1 MALNEQTEMAF
12 GDQPP
17 KIDPI
22 SGNEVPPGALPS
34 EVRDDIPARLSE
46 GEYVVPAD
54 VLQFFGIKFFEDLRT
69 KAKTELAELEE
80 GGRMGGES
88 MPMEGQGELPF
99 SLDEL
104 QTYDAEDDG
113 MAANEGGM
121 VLGFNEGGSTDSA
134 TPNFPVG
141 ASSVFTMPSTV
152 FKTFVNEA
160 GLRMYIRFVNGVPM
174 SPIPTGYTEEGV
186 AAETSAP
193 VQTPVAREEGENRS
207 QEAIDLENS
216 PFVKPFEI
224 MTKAELARFA
234 AEISKTKIYNAI
246 TGVPGM
252 IGFGAKAQEKRWSD
266 YVSKVN
272 DMGTK
277 GQKDFVN
284 GLQTNIDAGDRDAN
298 IAIAKVNNGGKDVTH
313 LDIMTGD
320 VGYLK
325 KTRVSNIG
333 ISDADMLDDLAGGS
347 STSDDGTTP
356 YIPIDYSDDVL
367 SADFVGDDAT
377 SRRLDYYDSSP
388 PMTNEPATGGTGKGD
403 MREVGGDEGA
413 NASAIATLKEK
424 IDREREE
431 TNRAV
436 EKAVEQ
442 AKKDRKEEKETSA
455 NKAGGRFMNKG
466 GLATRKKKK

>member
-12 GDQPP
+12 GDQLP
-17 KIDPI
+17 KIDPV

-69 KAKTELAELEE
+69 KAKTELAGLEE
-80 GGRMGGES
+80 GGRMGGEP
-88 MPMEGQGELPF
+88 MPMEGQEELPF

-104 QTYDAEDDG
+104 QTYSDENDS
-113 MAANEGGM
+113 MVANEGGM
-121 VLGFNEGGSTDSA
+121 VSGFNEGGLTDSD
-134 TPNFPVG
+134 TPKYPSG
-141 ASSVFTMPSTV
+141 ASSVFTMPTTV

-160 GLRMYIRFVNGVPM
+160 GLRMYIRFVSGVPM

-186 AAETSAP
+186 ASETSAP

-333 ISDADMLDDLAGGS
+333 ISDADMLEDLAGGS
-347 STSDDGTTP
+347 STSNDGTPP

-367 SADFVGDDAT
+367 SADFVGDDADDDAEST
-377 SRRLDYYDSSP
+377 AEL
-388 PMTNEPATGGTGKGD
+388 
-403 MREVGGDEGA
+403 
-413 NASAIATLKEK
+413 
-424 IDREREE
+424 RERLEQ
-431 TNRAV
+431 
-436 EKAVEQ
+436 EKAARKKAAEADIAE
-442 AKKDRKEEKETSA
+442 AKRKREEENNNDNNKEEEEAAAGGYNVGDTS
-455 NKAGGRFMNKG
+455 KITSAGGRFMNKG
-466 GLATRKKKK
+466 GLATRKKKKKK

>member
-12 GDQPP
+12 GDQLP
-17 KIDPI
+17 KIDPV

-80 GGRMGGES
+80 GGRMGGEP
-88 MPMEGQGELPF
+88 MPMEGQEELPF

-104 QTYDAEDDG
+104 QKYSDEDDS
-113 MAANEGGM
+113 MVANEGGM
-121 VLGFNEGGSTDSA
+121 VSGFNEGGLTDSA
-134 TPNFPVG
+134 TPNFPAG
-141 ASSVFTMPSTV
+141 ASSVFTMPTTV

-160 GLRMYIRFVNGVPM
+160 GLRMYIRFVSGVPM

-186 AAETSAP
+186 ASETSAP

-333 ISDADMLDDLAGGS
+333 ISDADMLEDLGGGS

-367 SADFVGDDAT
+367 SADFVGDDADDDAEST
-377 SRRLDYYDSSP
+377 AEL
-388 PMTNEPATGGTGKGD
+388 
-403 MREVGGDEGA
+403 
-413 NASAIATLKEK
+413 
-424 IDREREE
+424 RERLEQ
-431 TNRAV
+431 
-436 EKAVEQ
+436 EKA
-442 AKKDRKEEKETSA
+442 ARKKAAENKILLEKRKRDAENNNDNNKEEEEAAAGGYNVGDTSEITS
-455 NKAGGRFMNKG
+455 AGGRFMNKG
-466 GLATRKKKK
+466 GLATRKKKKKK

>member
-17 KIDPI
+17 KIDPV

-69 KAKTELAELEE
+69 KAKTELAGLEE
-80 GGRMGGES
+80 NGRMGGEP
-88 MPMEGQGELPF
+88 MAMEGQGELPF

-104 QTYDAEDDG
+104 QTYNAEDDG

-121 VLGFNEGGSTDSA
+121 VAGFNEGGSTDSD
-134 TPNFPVG
+134 TPNYPSG

-160 GLRMYIRFVNGVPM
+160 GLRIFIRFVNGVPM

-186 AAETSAP
+186 AEVSAP
-193 VQTPVAREEGENRS
+193 VQTPVV
-207 QEAIDLENS
+207 QEDTGQQGGNTELENN

-224 MTKAELARFA
+224 MTRAELARFA
-234 AEISKTKIYNAI
+234 GEISKTKTYKTI
-246 TGVPGM
+246 TGFVGL
-252 IGFGAKAQEKRWSD
+252 IRLGAKAQEKRWAD

-272 DMGTK
+272 EMGTK
-277 GQKDFVN
+277 GQQNFVN
-284 GLQTNIDAGDRDAN
+284 GLQVNIDAGDRDAN
-298 IAIAKVNNGGKDVTH
+298 MAIAKVNNGGKDVTH

-333 ISDADMLDDLAGGS
+333 ISDADMLEDLAGGS

-367 SADFVGDDAT
+367 SADFVGDDADDDAEST
-377 SRRLDYYDSSP
+377 AEL
-388 PMTNEPATGGTGKGD
+388 
-403 MREVGGDEGA
+403 
-413 NASAIATLKEK
+413 
-424 IDREREE
+424 RERLEQE
-431 TNRAV
+431 RAARKKAAENKILL
-436 EKAVEQ
+436 EKRKRDAAAAE
-442 AKKDRKEEKETSA
+442 DNNNNNNKEEEEAAAGGYNVGDTS
-455 NKAGGRFMNKG
+455 KTTSAGGRFMNKG
-466 GLATRKKKK
+466 GLASRKNKKKK

>member
-12 GDQPP
+12 GDQLP
-17 KIDPI
+17 KIDPV

-80 GGRMGGES
+80 GGRMGGEP
-88 MPMEGQGELPF
+88 MPMEGQEELPF

-104 QTYDAEDDG
+104 QKYSDEDDS
-113 MAANEGGM
+113 MVANEGGM
-121 VLGFNEGGSTDSA
+121 VSGFNEGGLTDSA
-134 TPNFPVG
+134 TPNFPAG
-141 ASSVFTMPSTV
+141 ASSVFTMPTTV

-160 GLRMYIRFVNGVPM
+160 GLRMYIRFVSGVPM

-186 AAETSAP
+186 ASETSAP

-333 ISDADMLDDLAGGS
+333 ISDADMLEDLGGGS

-367 SADFVGDDAT
+367 SADFVGDDADDDAEST
-377 SRRLDYYDSSP
+377 A
-388 PMTNEPATGGTGKGD
+388 E
-403 MREVGGDEGA
+403 
-413 NASAIATLKEK
+413 LKE
-424 IDREREE
+424 RLEQ
-431 TNRAV
+431 
-436 EKAVEQ
+436 EKA
-442 AKKDRKEEKETSA
+442 ARKKAAENKILLEKQKRDAAAALAAAEDNNNNNNKEEEEEAAAGGYNVGDTSEITS
-455 NKAGGRFMNKG
+455 AGGRFMNKG
-466 GLATRKKKK
+466 GLATRKKKKK

>member
-17 KIDPI
+17 KIDPV

-104 QTYDAEDDG
+104 QTYNAEDDS

-121 VLGFNEGGSTDSA
+121 VSGFNEGGLTDSD
-134 TPNFPVG
+134 TPNFPSG

-160 GLRMYIRFVNGVPM
+160 GLRMFIRFVNGVPM

-186 AAETSAP
+186 AEVSAP
-193 VQTPVAREEGENRS
+193 VQTPVAREPEDNRS
-207 QEAIDLENS
+207 QEQIDLENS
-216 PFVKPFEI
+216 PFVKPFEV
-224 MTKAELARFA
+224 MTRAELARFA
-234 AEISKTKIYNAI
+234 AEISKTKVYNAI
-246 TGVPGM
+246 TGIPGM
-252 IGFGAKAQEKRWSD
+252 IGFGAKAQEKRWSN

-272 DMGTK
+272 EMGTK
-277 GQKDFVN
+277 GQQNFVN
-284 GLQTNIDAGDRDAN
+284 GLQVNIDAGDRDAN
-298 IAIAKVNNGGKDVTH
+298 MAIAKVNNGGKDVTH

-333 ISDADMLDDLAGGS
+333 ISDADMLEDLAGGS

-367 SADFVGDDAT
+367 SADFVGDDADDDAEST
-377 SRRLDYYDSSP
+377 AEL
-388 PMTNEPATGGTGKGD
+388 
-403 MREVGGDEGA
+403 
-413 NASAIATLKEK
+413 
-424 IDREREE
+424 RERLEQE
-431 TNRAV
+431 RAARKKAAENKILL
-436 EKAVEQ
+436 EKRKRDAAAAE
-442 AKKDRKEEKETSA
+442 DNNNNNNKEEEEAAAGGYNVGDTS
-455 NKAGGRFMNKG
+455 KTTSAGGRFMNKG
-466 GLATRKKKK
+466 GLASRKNKKKK

>member
-12 GDQPP
+12 GDQLP
-17 KIDPI
+17 KIDPV

-80 GGRMGGES
+80 GGRMGGEP
-88 MPMEGQGELPF
+88 MPMEGQEELPF

-104 QTYDAEDDG
+104 QKYSDEDDS
-113 MAANEGGM
+113 MVANEGGM
-121 VLGFNEGGSTDSA
+121 VSGFNEGGLTDSA
-134 TPNFPVG
+134 TPNFPAG
-141 ASSVFTMPSTV
+141 ASSVFTMPTTV

-160 GLRMYIRFVNGVPM
+160 GLRMYIRFVSGVPM

-186 AAETSAP
+186 ASETSAP

-333 ISDADMLDDLAGGS
+333 ISDADMLEDLAGGS
-347 STSDDGTTP
+347 STSDDGTPP

-367 SADFVGDDAT
+367 SADFVGDDADDDAEST
-377 SRRLDYYDSSP
+377 AEL
-388 PMTNEPATGGTGKGD
+388 
-403 MREVGGDEGA
+403 
-413 NASAIATLKEK
+413 
-424 IDREREE
+424 RERLEQ
-431 TNRAV
+431 
-436 EKAVEQ
+436 EKA
-442 AKKDRKEEKETSA
+442 ARKKAAENKILLEKRKRDAENNNDNNKEEEEAAAGGYNVGDTS
-455 NKAGGRFMNKG
+455 KITSAGGRFMNKG
-466 GLATRKKKK
+466 GLASRKNKKKK

>member
-12 GDQPP
+12 GDQLP
-17 KIDPI
+17 KIDPV

-80 GGRMGGES
+80 GGRMGGEP
-88 MPMEGQGELPF
+88 MPMEGQEELPF

-104 QTYDAEDDG
+104 QTYSDENDS
-113 MAANEGGM
+113 MVANEGGM
-121 VLGFNEGGSTDSA
+121 VSGFNEGGLTDSD
-134 TPNFPVG
+134 TPKYPSG
-141 ASSVFTMPSTV
+141 ASSVFTMPTTV

-160 GLRMYIRFVNGVPM
+160 GLRMYIRFVSGVPM

-186 AAETSAP
+186 ASETSAP

-333 ISDADMLDDLAGGS
+333 ISDADMLEDLAGGS
-347 STSDDGTTP
+347 STSNDGTPP

-367 SADFVGDDAT
+367 SADFVGDDADDDAEST
-377 SRRLDYYDSSP
+377 AEL
-388 PMTNEPATGGTGKGD
+388 
-403 MREVGGDEGA
+403 
-413 NASAIATLKEK
+413 
-424 IDREREE
+424 RERLEQ
-431 TNRAV
+431 
-436 EKAVEQ
+436 EKAARKKAAEADIAE
-442 AKKDRKEEKETSA
+442 AKRKREEENNNDNNKEEEEAAAGGYNVGDTSEITS
-455 NKAGGRFMNKG
+455 AGGRFMNKG
-466 GLATRKKKK
+466 GLATRKKKKKK

>member
-12 GDQPP
+12 GDQPV
-17 KIDPI
+17 KTDPV

-69 KAKTELAELEE
+69 KAKTELAGLEE
-80 GGRMGGES
+80 GGRMGGEP
-88 MPMEGQGELPF
+88 MPMEGQEELPF

-104 QTYDAEDDG
+104 QTYSDENDS
-113 MAANEGGM
+113 MVANEGGM
-121 VLGFNEGGSTDSA
+121 VSGFNEGGLTDSD
-134 TPNFPVG
+134 TPKYPSG
-141 ASSVFTMPSTV
+141 ASSVFTMPTTV

-160 GLRMYIRFVNGVPM
+160 GLRMYIRFVSGVPM
-174 SPIPTGYTEEGV
+174 SPIPTGYTEEG
-186 AAETSAP
+186 AAEVSAP
-193 VQTPVAREEGENRS
+193 VQTPVVQEDEGNT
-207 QEAIDLENS
+207 DLENN

-252 IGFGAKAQEKRWSD
+252 IGFGAKAQEKKWAD

-284 GLQTNIDAGDRDAN
+284 GLQVNIDAGDRDAN
-298 IAIAKVNNGGKDVTH
+298 MAIAKVNNGGNDVTH

-333 ISDADMLDDLAGGS
+333 ISDADMLEDLAGGS
-347 STSDDGTTP
+347 STSDDGTPP
-356 YIPIDYSDDVL
+356 YIDDDDDD
-367 SADFVGDDAT
+367 AGYEDGGDFVGDDDVTAT
-377 SRRLDYYDSSP
+377 
-388 PMTNEPATGGTGKGD
+388 
-403 MREVGGDEGA
+403 
-413 NASAIATLKEK
+413 ATLKDR
-424 IDREREE
+424 IDADNKRKAEEIQKRIDEAKQKREE
-431 TNRAV
+431 ENNN
-436 EKAVEQ
+436 
-442 AKKDRKEEKETSA
+442 DNNKEEEEAAAGGYNVGDTS
-455 NKAGGRFMNKG
+455 KITSAGGRFMNKG
-466 GLATRKKKK
+466 GLATRKKKKKK

>member
-12 GDQPP
+12 GDQLP
-17 KIDPI
+17 KIDPV

-69 KAKTELAELEE
+69 KAKTELSELEE
-80 GGRMGGES
+80 GGRMGGEP
-88 MPMEGQGELPF
+88 MPMEGQEELPF

-104 QTYDAEDDG
+104 QTYSDENDS
-113 MAANEGGM
+113 MVANEGGM
-121 VLGFNEGGSTDSA
+121 VSGFNEGGLTDSD
-134 TPNFPVG
+134 TPKYPSG
-141 ASSVFTMPSTV
+141 ASSVFTMPTTV

-160 GLRMYIRFVNGVPM
+160 GLRMYIRFVSGVPM

-186 AAETSAP
+186 ASETSAP

-252 IGFGAKAQEKRWSD
+252 IGFGAKAQEKKWAD

-284 GLQTNIDAGDRDAN
+284 GLQVNIDAGDRDAN
-298 IAIAKVNNGGKDVTH
+298 MAIAKVNNGGNDVTH

-333 ISDADMLDDLAGGS
+333 ISDADMLEDLGGGS

-367 SADFVGDDAT
+367 SADFVGDDADDDAEST
-377 SRRLDYYDSSP
+377 AEL
-388 PMTNEPATGGTGKGD
+388 
-403 MREVGGDEGA
+403 
-413 NASAIATLKEK
+413 
-424 IDREREE
+424 RERLEQ
-431 TNRAV
+431 
-436 EKAVEQ
+436 EKA
-442 AKKDRKEEKETSA
+442 ARKKAAENKILLEKRKRDAENNNDNNKEEEEAAAGGYNVGDTS
-455 NKAGGRFMNKG
+455 KITSAGGRFMNKG
-466 GLATRKKKK
+466 GLATRKKKKKK

>member
-12 GDQPP
+12 GDQLP
-17 KIDPI
+17 KIDPV

-80 GGRMGGES
+80 GGRMGGEP
-88 MPMEGQGELPF
+88 MPMEGQEELPF

-104 QTYDAEDDG
+104 QKYSDEDDS
-113 MAANEGGM
+113 MVANEGGM
-121 VLGFNEGGSTDSA
+121 VSGFNEGGLTDSA
-134 TPNFPVG
+134 TPNFPAG
-141 ASSVFTMPSTV
+141 ASSVFTMPTTV

-160 GLRMYIRFVNGVPM
+160 GLRMYIRFVSGVPM

-186 AAETSAP
+186 ASETSAP

-333 ISDADMLDDLAGGS
+333 ISDADMLEDLAGGS
-347 STSDDGTTP
+347 STSNDGTPP

-367 SADFVGDDAT
+367 SADFVGDDADDDAEST
-377 SRRLDYYDSSP
+377 AEL
-388 PMTNEPATGGTGKGD
+388 
-403 MREVGGDEGA
+403 
-413 NASAIATLKEK
+413 
-424 IDREREE
+424 RERLEQ
-431 TNRAV
+431 
-436 EKAVEQ
+436 EKAARKKAAEADIAE
-442 AKKDRKEEKETSA
+442 AKRKREEENNNDNNKEEEEAAAGGYNVGDTSEITS
-455 NKAGGRFMNKG
+455 AGGRFMNKG
-466 GLATRKKKK
+466 GLATRKKKKKK